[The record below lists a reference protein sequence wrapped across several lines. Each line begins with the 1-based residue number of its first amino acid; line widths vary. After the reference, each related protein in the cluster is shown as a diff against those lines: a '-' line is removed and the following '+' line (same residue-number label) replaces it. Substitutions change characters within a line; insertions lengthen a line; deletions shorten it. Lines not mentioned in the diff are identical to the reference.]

1 MISTSLTLRCIGR
14 RADTHDVTSWQ
25 FVATEGTLPA
35 VLAGQCVTLHT
46 EIDGKPQCRAYTLS
60 SSPQD
65 PFWQVTIKDVGLVS
79 HHLHQTLQLGD
90 EIRVDGPFGDF
101 NLAVLHCERPLLLSA
116 GSGIT
121 PMWAMLRD
129 ELAKRPNADIR
140 FIHSA
145 RSPEDVI
152 FASDLAALAEAHAGV
167 RHALVLEQAPA
178 AYPWVGRLTPAMLR
192 ELAPDLLAR
201 HVYLCGPAPYMAA
214 VCTMLAEL
222 GLPAEQ
228 LHQESFGL
236 PAGTSSTAPV
246 AAGSDHFWLT
256 LKKERQEGEDTAG
269 PDPAGCAGGGR
280 RNHGGRLPRRC
291 VRGLPL
297 HHGRG
302 DRASERDD
310 AECAGSGARRR
321 AGLLLHHQRGC
332 QRRLLRGVI
341 GIPSFSRAGRAGR
354 L

>member
-256 LKKERQEGEDTAG
+256 LKKSGKKVKILPGQTLLAALEGAGETMMAACRAGVCGACRCTTTGEIERQSVMTLSPQDLESGVALACSCTA
-269 PDPAGCAGGGR
+269 
-280 RNHGGRLPRRC
+280 
-291 VRGLPL
+291 
-297 HHGRG
+297 RG
-302 DRASERDD
+302 DV
-310 AECAGSGARRR
+310 
-321 AGLLLHHQRGC
+321 GLDY
-332 QRRLLRGVI
+332 
-341 GIPSFSRAGRAGR
+341 
-354 L
+354 

>member
-101 NLAVLHCERPLLLSA
+101 NLAVLPCERPLLLSA

-129 ELAKRPNADIR
+129 ELAKRPDADIR

-152 FASDLAALAEAHAGV
+152 FADDLAALAEAHAGV

-178 AYPWVGRLTPAMLR
+178 AYPWVGRLTPDMLR

-256 LKKERQEGEDTAG
+256 LKKSGKKVKILPGQTLLAALEGAGETMMAACRAGVCGACRCTTEGEIERQSVMTLSAQDLE
-269 PDPAGCAGGGR
+269 
-280 RNHGGRLPRRC
+280 
-291 VRGLPL
+291 RGVALACSCTI
-297 HHGRG
+297 RG
-302 DRASERDD
+302 DVSVDY
-310 AECAGSGARRR
+310 
-321 AGLLLHHQRGC
+321 
-332 QRRLLRGVI
+332 
-341 GIPSFSRAGRAGR
+341 
-354 L
+354 

>member
-152 FASDLAALAEAHAGV
+152 FASDLAALTEAHAGV

-256 LKKERQEGEDTAG
+256 LKKSGKKVKILPGQTLLAALEGAGETMVAACRAGVCGACRCTTEGEIERQSVMTLSAQDLE
-269 PDPAGCAGGGR
+269 
-280 RNHGGRLPRRC
+280 
-291 VRGLPL
+291 RGVALACSCTI
-297 HHGRG
+297 RG
-302 DRASERDD
+302 DVSVDY
-310 AECAGSGARRR
+310 
-321 AGLLLHHQRGC
+321 
-332 QRRLLRGVI
+332 
-341 GIPSFSRAGRAGR
+341 
-354 L
+354 

>member
-214 VCTMLAEL
+214 VCAMLAEL

-246 AAGSDHFWLT
+246 AAGSDHF
-256 LKKERQEGEDTAG
+256 
-269 PDPAGCAGGGR
+269 
-280 RNHGGRLPRRC
+280 
-291 VRGLPL
+291 
-297 HHGRG
+297 
-302 DRASERDD
+302 
-310 AECAGSGARRR
+310 
-321 AGLLLHHQRGC
+321 
-332 QRRLLRGVI
+332 
-341 GIPSFSRAGRAGR
+341 
-354 L
+354 

>member
-222 GLPAEQ
+222 GLPAAQ

-256 LKKERQEGEDTAG
+256 LKKSGKKVKILPGQTLLAALEGAGETMVAACRAGVCGACRCTTEGEIERQSVMTLSAQDLE
-269 PDPAGCAGGGR
+269 
-280 RNHGGRLPRRC
+280 
-291 VRGLPL
+291 RGVALACSCTI
-297 HHGRG
+297 RG
-302 DRASERDD
+302 DVSVDY
-310 AECAGSGARRR
+310 
-321 AGLLLHHQRGC
+321 
-332 QRRLLRGVI
+332 
-341 GIPSFSRAGRAGR
+341 
-354 L
+354 